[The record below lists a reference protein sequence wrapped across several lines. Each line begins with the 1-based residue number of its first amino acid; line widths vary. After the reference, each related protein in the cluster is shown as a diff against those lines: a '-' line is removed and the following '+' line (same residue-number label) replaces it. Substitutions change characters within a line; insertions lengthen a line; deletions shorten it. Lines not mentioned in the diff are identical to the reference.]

1 MNIFLVLGIF
11 VVLAVVYLI
20 STYNKFA
27 TLKTQIEASIQD
39 IGNQLK
45 RQASMIPN
53 LESATKGYLDQE
65 KEIFS
70 KLTEARKA
78 VEGAQKSGAL
88 GDIDKAESK
97 LTELLPK
104 IQVIME
110 DNPEIKSDKVV
121 QKLMS
126 ELRDTADKLMYAR
139 RTLID
144 LSQDFNQMLVVFPSS
159 IVGNVFGMKKKE
171 GLKTASE
178 GSHVEVSEEETKD
191 VKIDL

>member
-1 MNIFLVLGIF
+1 MNLFLVLGILL
-11 VVLAVVYLI
+11 VLVAVYFI

-78 VEGAQKSGAL
+78 VESAQESGSL

-159 IVGNVFGMKKKE
+159 VVGNLFGMKKKQ

-178 GSHVEVSEEETKD
+178 GAHVEVSEDDTKD

>member
-1 MNIFLVLGIF
+1 MNLFLILGILLVL
-11 VVLAVVYLI
+11 VAVYFI

-53 LESATKGYLDQE
+53 LESATKGYMDQE

-78 VEGAQKSGAL
+78 VEGAQESGSLA
-88 GDIDKAESK
+88 DIDKAESK

-159 IVGNVFGMKKKE
+159 IVGNVFGMKKKA
-171 GLKTASE
+171 GLKTAGE

>member
-1 MNIFLVLGIF
+1 MNLFLVLGILL
-11 VVLAVVYLI
+11 VLVAVYFI

-78 VEGAQKSGAL
+78 VESAQESGSL

-159 IVGNVFGMKKKE
+159 VVGNLFGMKKKE

-178 GSHVEVSEEETKD
+178 GAHVEVSEDDTKD

>member
-1 MNIFLVLGIF
+1 MNLFLILGILLVL
-11 VVLAVVYLI
+11 VAVYFI

-53 LESATKGYLDQE
+53 LESATKGYMDQE

-78 VEGAQKSGAL
+78 VEGAQESGSLA
-88 GDIDKAESK
+88 DIDKAESK

-126 ELRDTADKLMYAR
+126 ELRDTADMLMYAR

-159 IVGNVFGMKKKE
+159 IVGNMFGMKKKA
-171 GLKTASE
+171 GLKTAGE
-178 GSHVEVSEEETKD
+178 GSHVEVSEKEAKD

>member
-1 MNIFLVLGIF
+1 MNLFLILGILL
-11 VVLAVVYLI
+11 VILAGYFI
-20 STYNKFA
+20 GTYNKFA

-45 RQASMIPN
+45 RQANMIPN
-53 LESATKGYLDQE
+53 LESATKGYLDHE
-65 KEIFS
+65 KDIFN

-78 VEGAQKSGAL
+78 IEGAQESGSMQA
-88 GDIDKAESK
+88 IDKAESK
-97 LTELLPK
+97 LAELLPK

-110 DNPEIKSDKVV
+110 DNPEIKADKVV

-144 LSQDFNQMLVVFPSS
+144 LSQDFNQMLAVFPSNFVGS
-159 IVGNVFGMKKKE
+159 IFGMKKKE
-171 GLKTASE
+171 GLKTANK
-178 GSHVEVSEEETKD
+178 GSHLEVSEDEAKD